1 MPSRLHIG
9 LTLGQADRLRT
20 GFTWLTALSLVVL
33 GAVAGLCVSQPWT
46 SAILILLG
54 IGLALW
60 PQLSDRL
67 AKLSGRNL
75 ELPPLVLALVFSVS
89 ASSVVAGIANRRELY
104 DTYWPAFWLWCAA
117 LALPLV
123 VVSGVRWPVRFSWA
137 DVWGWSA
144 RLRIDLALLLCLL
157 TFAAVVRL
165 VNLVSLPYPF
175 ATDEAAHALWG
186 RAVRDG
192 ELTNMFISWFQG
204 QTTMYYFMLGG
215 LERILGATVFGVRVY
230 GVVFGVLCVAVLYVF
245 LRQAFDRLIAV
256 VGATYLAFYHF
267 HVQFSRVD
275 LSNIGPVLM
284 GALVVLFTWR
294 AVRYGA
300 TRDFLLAGLT
310 AGLGLY
316 VDVGARVLP
325 LIIPVVFFLAA
336 LQDRSFLRKNAV
348 NLGVLLAVFVAAGLP
363 IGVFWLRDRPA
374 FMDRLSN
381 VGIFQSGWFD
391 LELDAGRSPVAVIWD
406 QIVHA
411 FGGFGRYNDRSLLY
425 QAPISLVDRYS
436 LVPFVLG
443 VLVALWRFWEARY
456 AALLAL
462 FVGTVGSG
470 GVLTI
475 GPPTSQRIL
484 AATIPVAAFVAIGL
498 VALMRFVFSGRREL
512 AAPAAAVV
520 LAALVAYNIHFYF
533 FRYAAGDY
541 YSSANDRV
549 MLVASHYL
557 KELPDGT
564 VVYWYGGHR
573 LYPGPMN
580 EFIAPKQLAVD
591 VNPGDGRLSPE
602 IDATGHPVAFVFLP
616 HRAVDGEAV
625 LAACPGGVMT
635 YFGDAAKDTNFAV
648 YVLDASASCA
658 PIVAST
664 STGRGPPLNQG
675 TMATASAPPQ

>member
-9 LTLGQADRLRT
+9 FTLGQVDRRRI
-20 GFTWLTALSLVVL
+20 GFTWLIALSLVVL
-33 GAVAGLCVSQPWT
+33 GAVAGLWLSQPWT
-46 SAILILLG
+46 SVVLILLG

-60 PQLSDRL
+60 PRLSDRL
-67 AKLSGRNL
+67 ARLSGRSL

-89 ASSVVAGIANRRELY
+89 ASSVVAGIANRSEPY
-104 DTYWPAFWLWCAA
+104 DTYWPAFGLWCVA

-123 VVSGVRWPVRFSWA
+123 VAGGVRWPVRFNWA
-137 DVWGWSA
+137 DLLGWSSK
-144 RLRIDLALLLCLL
+144 LRIDLALLLLL
-157 TFAAVVRL
+157 VTFAAVVRFA
-165 VNLVSLPYPF
+165 NLVSLPYPF
-175 ATDEAAHALWG
+175 ATDEAGHALWG
-186 RAVRDG
+186 QAVRDG
-192 ELTNMFISWFQG
+192 EMKNMFISWFQG

-215 LERILGATVFGVRVY
+215 LEKIFGATVFGVRVY
-230 GVVFGVLCVAVLYVF
+230 GAVFGVLCVAVLYVF

-300 TRDFLLAGLT
+300 TRDFMLAGLT

-325 LIIPVVFFLAA
+325 LIILAVFFLAA

-348 NLGVLLAVFVAAGLP
+348 NLGVLLTVFVAAGLP
-363 IGVFWLRDRPA
+363 IGVFWLRDRAA

-391 LELDAGRSPVAVIWD
+391 QQTDAGRNPVGVIWD
-406 QIVHA
+406 QTVHA
-411 FGGFGRYNDRSLLY
+411 FGGFGRYHDRSGFYL
-425 QAPISLVDRYS
+425 APISLVDRYS
-436 LVPFVLG
+436 LVPFLLG

-462 FVGTVGSG
+462 FVGTVASG

-484 AATIPVAAFVAIGL
+484 AATVPVAVFVAIGL
-498 VALMRFVFSGRREL
+498 VALMRFVFSGRPQL
-512 AAPAAAVV
+512 AAPVAAVV

-541 YSSANDRV
+541 FSSANDRV
-549 MLVASHYL
+549 MYVASEYL
-557 KELPDGT
+557 NKLPEGT

-580 EFIAPKQLAVD
+580 AFIAPKQLAVD
-591 VNPGDGRLSPE
+591 VNPEDGRLSPE

-616 HRAVDGEAV
+616 HRFADMQAV
-625 LAACPGGVMT
+625 LTACPGGVMT
-635 YFGDAAKDTNFAV
+635 NLGDAAKDTNFAV
-648 YVLDASASCA
+648 YVLDPSASCA

-664 STGRGPPLNQG
+664 STGRGPPLDQG
-675 TMATASAPPQ
+675 TMATASALLQ